1 MKIKRFVAADMR
13 QAMRE
18 VREDQGP
25 DAVILSTRR
34 LEEGIEIIAAVDF
47 DEALVREAARHGAPL
62 PVESRTAPPT
72 AEDAPTPIRRADA
85 LPPPLPPGHRHE
97 DDGVTVTLSRRAP
110 LPPRI
115 EVTPAAAARA
125 ESPQPPTANRF
136 EATQPVAAAATGP
149 TPAAPAADVE
159 APIHPLLERALQDT
173 ARVRAEL
180 GSLRDLLETQL
191 SSLIWNDM
199 ERRHPMRARVLR
211 EMTRLGIEPDV
222 ARRLADELP
231 PNINAEQARY
241 LPLGMLSRS
250 LSIGRR
256 EESDRQGVVALVG
269 PTGVG
274 KTTTLAKLAAR
285 AVMRH
290 GASQVALVSTD
301 HYRIGA
307 AAQLEHYGRLLGV
320 RVYPAYDADSLRQV
334 LTLLRGCHT
343 VLVDTAGLA
352 GNDPRLAE
360 QLKVLGDG
368 GDLRACLVLAA
379 NAHASSLD
387 EAVRAYLPVR
397 PHACILTK
405 LDEAPNLGGALSVLI
420 RHRLAL
426 DYITDGQRVPE
437 DIATADARVLVC
449 RAAQVLKGNHPADD
463 DAMAERFG
471 LAVANA

>member
-18 VREDQGP
+18 VREEQGP

-34 LEEGIEIIAAVDF
+34 MDEGIEIIAAVDF

-62 PVESRTAPPT
+62 DVEERTPRVAAAAPLVEAAPVMTARDDKPATTQRRDHAAVLTAVPSRAQAAP
-72 AEDAPTPIRRADA
+72 APAVE
-85 LPPPLPPGHRHE
+85 PPPLP
-97 DDGVTVTLSRRAP
+97 
-110 LPPRI
+110 
-115 EVTPAAAARA
+115 AAASTIA
-125 ESPQPPTANRF
+125 E
-136 EATQPVAAAATGP
+136 EAPVVDASS
-149 TPAAPAADVE
+149 
-159 APIHPLLERALQDT
+159 PIHPLLERAVQDT

-191 SSLIWNDM
+191 SSLVWNDM
-199 ERRHPMRARVLR
+199 ERRQPMRARVLR

-222 ARRLADELP
+222 ARQLADELP
-231 PNINAEQARY
+231 VAINAEQARY

-250 LSIGRR
+250 LSISRR
-256 EESDRQGVVALVG
+256 EQSERTGVTALVG

-274 KTTTLAKLAAR
+274 KTTTIAKLAAR

-320 RVYPAYDADSLRQV
+320 RVYPAYDADSLRHV
-334 LTLLRGCHT
+334 LDLLRGCNT

-352 GNDPRLAE
+352 GGDPRLAQ
-360 QLKVLGDG
+360 QLEVLSNA

-379 NAHASSLD
+379 NAQAPSLD
-387 EAVRAYLPVR
+387 EAVRSYLPLK

-405 LDEAPNLGGALSVLI
+405 LDEAPSLGGALSVVI
-420 RHRLAL
+420 RHRLPI

-437 DIATADARVLVC
+437 DIAAADARVLVC
-449 RAAQVLKGNHPADD
+449 RAAQVLRGNGVAGSDD
-463 DAMAERFG
+463 EVMAERFG
-471 LAVANA
+471 MAVAHA